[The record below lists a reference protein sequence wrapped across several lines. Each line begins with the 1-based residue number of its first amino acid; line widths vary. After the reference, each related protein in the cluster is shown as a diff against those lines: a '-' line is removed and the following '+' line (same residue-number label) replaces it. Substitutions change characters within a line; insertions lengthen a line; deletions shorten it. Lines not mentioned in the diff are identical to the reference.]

1 MGLAHDYIQFQCLQI
16 HFHNISS
23 GLIISI
29 CKNELNLRSRSEPR
43 SFARGH
49 CSASHLA
56 KSFAGTEDAPFEK
69 TWISGPQEFLIFIKF
84 IFFFCLGCLW
94 HHMYVSVES
103 YDRILEKEVF
113 FWYGFGP
120 LWMDVF
126 SAFQWPLSGCWP
138 FLRPSSQ
145 YPVKISM

>member
-1 MGLAHDYIQFQCLQI
+1 MSQDHLQGAIALPHIQPRALREQRMLHLRKLEFQV
-16 HFHNISS
+16 
-23 GLIISI
+23 
-29 CKNELNLRSRSEPR
+29 RR
-43 SFARGH
+43 SF
-49 CSASHLA
+49 L
-56 KSFAGTEDAPFEK
+56 
-69 TWISGPQEFLIFIKF
+69 FLSSL
-84 IFFFCLGCLW
+84 FFFCLGCLW

-126 SAFQWPLSGCWP
+126 NAFQWPLSGYWP